1 MSHDLYASWVTAEL
15 ASLLKTDPEILFRD
29 LSVSPN
35 TITCFAN
42 RESGRKWPIPDGR
55 ISISVNSVEIEVAL
69 ELKRTNEGLHG
80 VLTATGQAQA
90 YLKKG
95 YDISV
100 IAVPDEYDSYKEPG
114 LYLAELLDSIDIYS
128 HIIVLTYAA
137 PDELNA
143 SPFQGKL
150 TLHRTISFDPTNVS
164 PQRVREIGSQKAS
177 KQWVHLREGSS
188 DADSFFRYLQT
199 AKNISAIDGYEE
211 CFDINRELMSAC
223 NLISPSISAE
233 KYLSN
238 SPGDALQDKIWRK
251 FWFDYVVTKEMQ
263 IIWNAS
269 PGGIKETGT
278 SYSKLKRDAQTFK
291 KFFGGRSDS
300 VKDKIVSELN
310 SSPSTAAVL
319 ASANGEGRKK
329 IKKLIDSG
337 ELDTANLSPEEV
349 AWLVFAINIHG
360 RAHSFREDIDSGLS
374 HIGMLDDDGRASDLG
389 YKFVDM
395 SERSG
400 DCYSGKALQMYGSA
414 ILKEGQ
420 LASFLHYFHRISDGV
435 FAQDPLL
442 FCFSTIPGGKIK
454 FNTAEYLQH
463 IHDVMAEELCVINT
477 ATERGGNSRKPFQ
490 AEFAILNKLSVIQPQ
505 QFRFRLA
512 IGLIINWPKLAEYLE
527 A

>member
-15 ASLLKTDPEILFRD
+15 ASLLKTEPAILFRGLD
-29 LSVSPN
+29 VSPN

-55 ISISVNSVEIEVAL
+55 ISVSVNSVEIEVAL

-100 IAVPDEYDSYKEPG
+100 IAVPDEYDSYKGPG
-114 LYLAELLDSIDIYS
+114 LYLAELLNSIDIDS
-128 HIIVLTYAA
+128 NIIVLTYAA
-137 PDELNA
+137 PDELKP
-143 SPFQGKL
+143 SPFRGKL
-150 TLHRTISFDPTNVS
+150 TFHRIISFDPTNVS
-164 PQRVREIGSQKAS
+164 PQRVREFGSQKAS
-177 KQWVHLREGSS
+177 KQWAHLREGSS

-199 AKNISAIDGYEE
+199 AKNISANDGYEE
-211 CFDINRELMSAC
+211 HFDINPELTSAC
-223 NLISPSISAE
+223 NLINSSISAE

-238 SPGDALQDKIWRK
+238 STGDALHDKIWRK

-263 IIWNAS
+263 IIWNES
-269 PGGIKETGT
+269 PSGIREIGT
-278 SYSKLKRDAQTFK
+278 IYSKLKGDAQTFK
-291 KFFGGRSDS
+291 MFFGGRTDS
-300 VKDKIVSELN
+300 VKYKIVSELN
-310 SSPSTAAVL
+310 SSSSTVTVL
-319 ASANGEGRKK
+319 ASANGEGRKAVQ
-329 IKKLIDSG
+329 KLIDLG
-337 ELDTANLSPEEV
+337 KLDVDHLSPEEMG
-349 AWLVFAINIHG
+349 WLVFAINIHG

-374 HIGMLDDDGRASDLG
+374 HIGMLDDDGRATDLG

-400 DCYSGKALQMYGSA
+400 DCYSGKAFQMYGSA

-442 FCFSTIPGGKIK
+442 FCSPKVAGGKIK
-454 FNTAEYLQH
+454 FNTAEYLLH
-463 IHDVMAEELCVINT
+463 VRNVMIEELCVINT
-477 ATERGGNSRKPFQ
+477 ATKRGGSTRKPFQ
-490 AEFAILNKLSVIQPQ
+490 AEFAILNKLGVIQPQ
-505 QFRFRLA
+505 EFRFRLA